1 MSKLFKASALIAVGF
16 FCALLVL
23 RDGAHAERSDAA
35 PAGATMD
42 LPVQELR
49 LFSEVLGI
57 IRQNYVEPVS
67 DADLLKSAIRGMLAG
82 LDPHSAYLEQ
92 EEFQE
97 LKEGTSGEF
106 GGLGIEVGM
115 EDGFVKVVSP
125 IDDTP
130 AQKAGILAGDLIIRL
145 DDTAVKGLSLNEAV
159 KLMRGAPGTDITLT
173 IVREGQERPLQIKL
187 SRSTAC
193 AVVRWSPVMAIC
205 ACPSSRSIPGASCA
219 TR

>member
-1 MSKLFKASALIAVGF
+1 MSKLFKGAALVVAGF
-16 FCALLVL
+16 LFALLVM
-23 RDGAHAERSDAA
+23 RDGAHAERSDGSSAE
-35 PAGATMD
+35 GLG

-57 IRQNYVEPVS
+57 IRQHYVEPVTE
-67 DADLLKSAIRGMLAG
+67 ADLIKNAIRGMLAG

-130 AQKAGILAGDLIIRL
+130 AQRPAC
-145 DDTAVKGLSLNEAV
+145 
-159 KLMRGAPGTDITLT
+159 
-173 IVREGQERPLQIKL
+173 VR
-187 SRSTAC
+187 
-193 AVVRWSPVMAIC
+193 
-205 ACPSSRSIPGASCA
+205 A
-219 TR
+219 T